1 MKKYRVTFEQTETFD
16 VVVEANDEQEADDL
30 ATERF
35 NNGDAKET
43 GDCEVSSIEVIEL
56 CDICEK
62 PEDADGRCDC
72 TNKDAHGI

>member
-1 MKKYRVTFEQTETFD
+1 MFEQRETFD
-16 VVVEANDEQEADDL
+16 VVVEANDKQEADDL
-30 ATERF
+30 ATEKF
-35 NNGDAKET
+35 NNGEAREI
-43 GDCEVSSIEVIEL
+43 GDCEVSSIEIIEL